1 MLKFWHKAP
10 FHFGLKFPFYFHSA
24 QAQSLPVS
32 NLSFCLNECKTEWKR
47 GRIVNMPSS
56 RQYLDFV
63 LDQLSEAEGISHRA
77 MMGEYIIYCRGKVIG
92 GIYDN
97 RFLVKPAKSAQSLM
111 PNAPREKWMKGKG
124 ASDIRIL
131 HIGIVKG
138 VMIEIGRASCR
149 ERV

>member
-1 MLKFWHKAP
+1 
-10 FHFGLKFPFYFHSA
+10 
-24 QAQSLPVS
+24 
-32 NLSFCLNECKTEWKR
+32 
-47 GRIVNMPSS
+47 MPSS

-111 PNAPREKWMKGKG
+111 PNAPREIPYPG
-124 ASDIRIL
+124 AKAMLLVQELENRPFLARLAAAL
-131 HIGIVKG
+131 HDELPAPRSKSKKENRLPLKTQACQNGAPSK
-138 VMIEIGRASCR
+138 
-149 ERV
+149 

>member
-1 MLKFWHKAP
+1 
-10 FHFGLKFPFYFHSA
+10 
-24 QAQSLPVS
+24 
-32 NLSFCLNECKTEWKR
+32 
-47 GRIVNMPSS
+47 MPSS

-111 PNAPREKWMKGKG
+111 PNAPREIPYPGAKAMLLVQELENRPFLARLAAALHDELPAPKAKSKKKPPAAENASPSKWSAVK
-124 ASDIRIL
+124 INFRLNIL
-131 HIGIVKG
+131 TGIFQ
-138 VMIEIGRASCR
+138 
-149 ERV
+149 

>member
-1 MLKFWHKAP
+1 
-10 FHFGLKFPFYFHSA
+10 
-24 QAQSLPVS
+24 
-32 NLSFCLNECKTEWKR
+32 
-47 GRIVNMPSS
+47 MPSS

-111 PNAPREKWMKGKG
+111 PNALREIPYPG
-124 ASDIRIL
+124 AKAMLLVQELENRPFLARLAAAL
-131 HIGIVKG
+131 HDELPAPKAKSKKENRLPLKTQARQNGAPSK
-138 VMIEIGRASCR
+138 
-149 ERV
+149 